1 MKWHTVAGTGRLFSF
16 STTYVHNGYTIVGAS
31 VENRILALSNR
42 SKQSL
47 STSPPTI

>member
-1 MKWHTVAGTGRLFSF
+1 MKWHTVAGTGRFF
-16 STTYVHNGYTIVGAS
+16 FPTTYVHNGYTIVGAS